1 MLAPVGLAPHN
12 RAVSTNDTGK
22 DGDGNDNDASGRTG
36 GVIVK
41 GVLLG
46 LGAIV
51 LVSFALSLFK
61 LAMVALV
68 VGGVGYVG
76 LRALGSGKE
85 LPKGDSPRQLSSN
98 IQDRMEELDKLDKK
112 LDEQLAALSKDRKT

>member
-1 MLAPVGLAPHN
+1 M
-12 RAVSTNDTGK
+12 STK
-22 DGDGNDNDASGRTG
+22 DPENESGGDGARTG

-61 LAMVALV
+61 LALVALA

-76 LRALGSGKE
+76 LRALGALGAGKE
-85 LPKGDSPRQLSSN
+85 LPNGDSPRQLSSN
-98 IQDRMEELDKLDKK
+98 IHDRMEELDKLDKK